1 MKNLLIHIA
10 PLVLCLTLA
19 GCASKKTAVRDFDGA
34 DDAAA
39 DADVRTGVKPV
50 PDAQVAVIETQDFG
64 AIVIELYPN
73 IAPRMVERFKKLI
86 AEGFYNGTTFHRID
100 AYSGLIQAGDPRTKD
115 NYPDDG
121 RNGDSPYP
129 NVPAEF
135 SDIPFERGTVGAAR
149 KGELTDTE
157 GEAPLTEAQLRET
170 ANCQFFITL
179 KPNPHLDEDY
189 TVFGKVIE
197 GINNA
202 EVIMGAPVEPET
214 ESPSDRIVIK
224 SITLK
229 PRSEFI
235 SISKP

>member
-1 MKNLLIHIA
+1 M
-10 PLVLCLTLA
+10 
-19 GCASKKTAVRDFDGA
+19 RDFDGA

-39 DADVRTGVKPV
+39 DADVRTGIKPV

-64 AIVIELYPN
+64 SIVIEIYPN
-73 IAPRMVERFKKLI
+73 IAPRMVERFKKLV

-100 AYSGLIQAGDPRTKD
+100 APSGLIQAGDPRTKG
-115 NYPDDG
+115 DDSFND
-121 RNGDSPYP
+121 RNGDSAYP

-149 KGELTDTE
+149 RGELTDTG
-157 GEAPLTEAQLRET
+157 GEPPLTEAQARDS

-179 KPNPHLDEDY
+179 KPNPQLDEEY
-189 TVFGKVIE
+189 TVFGKVIA

-202 EVIMGAPVEPET
+202 EVIMGAPVEEET
-214 ESPSDRIVIK
+214 RPADPIVIK

-229 PRSEFI
+229 PRSEFV
-235 SISKP
+235 STSKP